1 MFVKKMISRRR
12 VFMISRA
19 LVEAVVE
26 GDGAPEG
33 ELVVNQRLHGGR
45 TAAAVPPERG
55 VRLADASSERIACGQ
70 SRVSRCF
77 A

>member
-26 GDGAPEG
+26 GDDAPEG
-33 ELVVNQRLHGGR
+33 DGR
-45 TAAAVPPERG
+45 QSAFARQPAFRRPPLGRVLRPAAR
-55 VRLADASSERIACGQ
+55 
-70 SRVSRCF
+70 
-77 A
+77 